1 MDWNTLTAYD
11 KVYALARLVPPGR
24 VATYG
29 QISDF
34 IAGVTPRMVG
44 YALFALPEDT
54 DVPWQRVINAK
65 GGISPRAGETGSGPQ
80 REMLEA
86 EGVAFDLRGRIDL
99 DRYRWDGPDP
109 AWLAERNLLI

>member
-1 MDWNTLTAYD
+1 MVWQDLTAYE

-29 QISDF
+29 QIADY

-44 YALFALPEDT
+44 YALFALPEGT

-65 GGISPRAGETGSGPQ
+65 GEVSPRAGETGSGPQ
-80 REMLEA
+80 RELLEA
-86 EGVAFDLRGRIDL
+86 EGVAFDGRGWIEL
-99 DRYRWDGPDP
+99 KRYRWAGPDP
-109 AWLAERNLLI
+109 AWLAERDLLF